1 MNRPKIRHLA
11 IYALDTDKLANF
23 YVTVFD
29 MEITLRAG
37 PIGKGPVFLT
47 DGYMNLAILPAT
59 TKGEAAVGLNHFGFH
74 VEDVDEIT
82 ASLLAA
88 GIDKPTMRPAGRYAE
103 FRATDPCGNAFDLSE
118 HGFQEDD
125 VARENRA
132 AAGDEPSGDTPP
144 R

>member
-11 IYALDTDKLANF
+11 IYTLNTDELAKF

-74 VEDVDEIT
+74 VDDLVEIEER
-82 ASLLAA
+82 LLEE
-88 GIDKPTMRPAGRYAE
+88 GLEKPTMRPAGRYAE

-118 HGFQEDD
+118 HGFEEDP
-125 VARENRA
+125 VTRENRA
-132 AAGDEPSGDTPP
+132 AAGKVPADEAPSE
-144 R
+144 